1 MKHGARDGL
10 IALLAVAALALVGQR
25 RATAGGCKADGA
37 VCRTSRSCCG
47 TSGNNGVCVEESGA
61 KFGVCCTPDC
71 TGKECG
77 DDGCGGSCGT
87 CTAPQTCGGG
97 GTVNVCG
104 CTPRTTCPAGDNCG
118 SVPDGCGGTLD
129 CGACTAPETC
139 GGGGTPNVCG
149 SGCIPTGQ
157 GASCDPSSSVC
168 CPVPNGSVFCG
179 GNPTTCRL
187 SLCNPG
193 FANCNNEAA
202 DGCEVNLNTDS
213 SNCGSCGHI
222 CPAGT
227 SCVMGSCQ

>member
-1 MKHGARDGL
+1 MKHVARDGL

-118 SVPDGCGGTLD
+118 SVPDGCGGTLN
-129 CGACTAPETC
+129 CGTCANGQTCTN
-139 GGGGTPNVCG
+139 NVCG
-149 SGCIPTGQ
+149 GCTAGKSKVTLSVTGQ
-157 GASCDPSSSVC
+157 NGTVTSNPSGLNVSTGNTGSNCFTNNTQIELQATRSANWTGVSCD
-168 CPVPNGSVFCG
+168 G
-179 GNPTTCRL
+179 GNTDQDKCRFNL
-187 SLCNPG
+187 GSSAVTIT
-193 FANCNNEAA
+193 AN
-202 DGCEVNLNTDS
+202 LL
-213 SNCGSCGHI
+213 
-222 CPAGT
+222 
-227 SCVMGSCQ
+227 

>member
-1 MKHGARDGL
+1 MTPASRPCDAAARPATGGLDEAHAARWSLPSRGTKGGPMKHVARDGL

-47 TSGNNGVCVEESGA
+47 TSGKNGVCVEESGA

-118 SVPDGCGGTLD
+118 SVPDGCGGRRRHAERLRDRVHTDRPRRRLRPVVLGVLPRTERL
-129 CGACTAPETC
+129 CVLRRE
-139 GGGGTPNVCG
+139 PNNV
-149 SGCIPTGQ
+149 
-157 GASCDPSSSVC
+157 PS
-168 CPVPNGSVFCG
+168 
-179 GNPTTCRL
+179 R
-187 SLCNPG
+187 SL
-193 FANCNNEAA
+193 
-202 DGCEVNLNTDS
+202 
-213 SNCGSCGHI
+213 
-222 CPAGT
+222 
-227 SCVMGSCQ
+227 